1 MKGIARIAIPKFKG
15 IIKWLLILF
24 SLVIMSKLKSQKL
37 QLMAV
42 RQLLLP
48 LLKKLVRSPQQQVQN
63 LMLLA

>member
-1 MKGIARIAIPKFKG
+1 MKGMARIVIPKFKG

>member
-1 MKGIARIAIPKFKG
+1 MKGMARIVIPKFKG

-37 QLMAV
+37 QLMAA